1 MAGTPDLTGAFARRR
16 GGASRRGLAIARAG
30 WRPSVGVAI
39 GAALIVGL
47 RQTGALA
54 GSDTALEV
62 MGFDPDRARLI
73 TGLTAGG
80 LSAAA
85 VALVM
90 GRRLGSIVVV
100 YLGLAL
106 VFGRAF
112 LDETANAVATP
123 GPDGFRPLG
132 WLATVVTL
140 VAAGLVSGWTLATL
154 ALEVRRWL
162 LAGWRLLA
170 DLRTGAS
177 GLERRIDR
185 RRLLRTLAPILAVVV
200 VAGSIPT
207 FSDMLNYT
215 PDVAMTR
222 DAILQAPPLVG
233 SASGSGPLVSGPGIA
248 SGSGPGSDPGAG
260 APGAPAGSPVAVG
273 SPGAGSSPVTGGSSG
288 TGGMSASTPAP
299 GGHGGTP
306 RAGTVTPGVLA
317 STEPWRVSVPT
328 GQGRIVSFT
337 LPSPWTERSRLSTV
351 WIYLP
356 PGYGGAG
363 HRYPVIYTV
372 PWDLTHWA
380 MGIHVIGLL
389 DQAIAS
395 GELPPSIVA
404 FVDLAGGPFPN
415 SECADSYD
423 GREHA
428 DTYVSATVVRAV
440 DSRFRTI
447 ADPRARTIAGF
458 SQGGFCAANLLLR
471 HPDVFRQAVIFS
483 GYFVA
488 GLRSGET
495 VNAWMPFGRVPALIA
510 ANSPLQT
517 AGRLPPAVRSQL
529 FVVLSAQPNTGVF
542 GQQASQFASVL
553 TRGGYPADFLWN
565 QFGHAWKAVRLE
577 FIPALHAVAEREV
590 ETGVLG

>member
-1 MAGTPDLTGAFARRR
+1 MTKVSDRVDAPAEEHVGALQRAASLARIAARPALGVASGILLIVALLATGA
-16 GGASRRGLAIARAG
+16 IAG
-30 WRPSVGVAI
+30 SN
-39 GAALIVGL
+39 
-47 RQTGALA
+47 GAL
-54 GSDTALEV
+54 EQ
-62 MGFDPDRARLI
+62 MGFDPDRAELI
-73 TGLTAGG
+73 TGLTVGG
-80 LSAAA
+80 LAAGLGTLLTGRRAGPIA
-85 VALVM
+85 VA
-90 GRRLGSIVVV
+90 
-100 YLGLAL
+100 YLGLAA

-112 LDETANAVATP
+112 LDETANAVATG

-140 VAAGLVSGWTLATL
+140 GAAGLVTGWTLAML
-154 ALEVRRWL
+154 ALEIRRWL
-162 LAGWRLLA
+162 LAGLALLVE
-170 DLRTGAS
+170 LRRGTPRPETRG
-177 GLERRIDR
+177 DR
-185 RRLLRTLAPILAVVV
+185 RRLFRTLAPILAVAV

-207 FSDMLNYT
+207 FSDMINYT
-215 PDVAMTR
+215 PDVAMTGG
-222 DAILQAPPLVG
+222 AILQAPPLVG
-233 SASGSGPLVSGPGIA
+233 GPSGSAPLESGPALASGSPRTGVLPA
-248 SGSGPGSDPGAG
+248 SGGANPGSAG
-260 APGAPAGSPVAVG
+260 GVPASAPAAGGTGGAPAGL
-273 SPGAGSSPVTGGSSG
+273 
-288 TGGMSASTPAP
+288 
-299 GGHGGTP
+299 
-306 RAGTVTPGVLA
+306 VTPGALA
-317 STEPWRVSVPT
+317 TTEPWRVSVPT
-328 GQGRIVSFT
+328 GQGHIVSFT
-337 LPSPWTERSRLSTV
+337 LPSPWTGRSPLSTV

-356 PGYGGAG
+356 PGYGDGG

-380 MGIHVIGLL
+380 MGIHVTSLL
-389 DQAIAS
+389 DQAITS

-404 FVDLAGGPFPN
+404 FVNLAGGPFPT
-415 SECADSYD
+415 SECANSYD

-447 ADPRARTIAGF
+447 PDPRARTIAGF

-529 FVVLSAQPNTGVF
+529 FVVLSAQPDIGVF
-542 GQQASQFASVL
+542 GQQAVQFASVL
-553 TRGGYPADFLWN
+553 TRDGYPTDFLWN